1 MEKVCH
7 AVSHVIF
14 LMRSGYQPAQPP
26 LNPLTVRT
34 VSSITCKFSCA
45 RGDDPLTK
53 DPKEQNN
60 LFLVPC
66 SAVHA
71 DNAIIFLTGLQI

>member
-1 MEKVCH
+1 MEKASH

-14 LMRSGYQPAQPP
+14 RMRPEFQPAQPQQNSLP
-26 LNPLTVRT
+26 
-34 VSSITCKFSCA
+34 VSTMSSTTCKFSCA
-45 RGDDPLTK
+45 RGDDSLTK
-53 DPKEQNN
+53 DTKEQNN

-71 DNAIIFLTGLQI
+71 NNAIIFPTGL